1 LQWAVHN
8 NAVWCDA
15 VCRRGRLP
23 AAVLVGYEQGVS
35 LRAAIAAG
43 FRDLGPLR
51 VWLAP

>member
-1 LQWAVHN
+1 MDARLPWAVHN
-8 NAVWCDA
+8 NAVWCD
-15 VCRRGRLP
+15 V
-23 AAVLVGYEQGVS
+23 VGYEQGVS